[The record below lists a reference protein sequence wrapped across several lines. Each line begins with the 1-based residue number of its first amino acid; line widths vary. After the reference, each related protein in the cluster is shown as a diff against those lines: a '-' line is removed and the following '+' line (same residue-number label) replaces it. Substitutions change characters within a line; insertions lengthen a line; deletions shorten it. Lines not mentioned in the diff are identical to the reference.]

1 MIKNASEMLTFMGGE
16 FEHRLK
22 VLLTLT
28 PFAHFFEHCKNRWEV
43 MRKQDIA
50 KVAKMN
56 GRGWKFNI
64 SEHRGVKNP

>member
-1 MIKNASEMLTFMGGE
+1 MIKNASEMNTFAGDE
-16 FEHRLK
+16 FQHVIK
-22 VLLTLT
+22 VALTLK

-56 GRGWKFNI
+56 GRGCKFNI